1 MVHYFIIF
9 FIFLIVPFTFAFG
22 AVEDFTTNKLIYHN
36 DDQLNISGNVLYDPK
51 FPFVT
56 IQVFTPGKSNFA
68 EVDVVPVNTDGS
80 FSSALHVG
88 ALPGFL
94 MVITQLSLPIT
105 EKWKSQ

>member
-56 IQVFTPGKSNFA
+56 IQVLLLENQILQRLTLFP
-68 EVDVVPVNTDGS
+68 
-80 FSSALHVG
+80 
-88 ALPGFL
+88 
-94 MVITQLSLPIT
+94 
-105 EKWKSQ
+105 